1 MKRVITILAFVLLVF
16 ANDVKIEAKSFD
28 DKTSTE
34 FVVTQFQA
42 YEVTPVL
49 FTVEEIVDILE
60 VENIGLADPLILK
73 FYADRYNYRQR
84 KSVNLTTCYTVNAEA
99 RAPPRL
105 KYVPRLS
112 VLT

>member
-60 VENIGLADPLILK
+60 VEDTGLADPLILK

-84 KSVNLTTCYTVNAEA
+84 KSVNLTTCHIVNAEA
-99 RAPPRL
+99 RAPPRYE
-105 KYVPRLS
+105 YVPRLS